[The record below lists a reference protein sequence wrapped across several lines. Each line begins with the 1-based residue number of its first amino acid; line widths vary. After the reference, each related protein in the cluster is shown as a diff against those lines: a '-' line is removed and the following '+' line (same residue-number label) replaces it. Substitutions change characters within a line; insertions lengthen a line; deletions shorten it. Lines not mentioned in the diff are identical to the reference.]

1 MLDDLGNTKY
11 KKLAALSLNVLKLSH
26 GNADP
31 KRGFSINKN
40 LIEIYS
46 ISIGND
52 RLQAI
57 HLIKGYIMWKG
68 GYINILPL
76 SPPILKAVWKSHS
89 AFLEHKKQIG
99 EKEKEDIKQA
109 IEKSKQSQE
118 SKDKKMHN
126 QKIESEIGMQKTMIS

>member
-31 KRGFSINKN
+31 ERGFSINKK

-52 RLQAI
+52 TLQAI
-57 HLIKGYIMWKG
+57 RLIKGYIMGKG
-68 GYINILPL
+68 G
-76 SPPILKAVWKSHS
+76 
-89 AFLEHKKQIG
+89 
-99 EKEKEDIKQA
+99 
-109 IEKSKQSQE
+109 SK
-118 SKDKKMHN
+118 
-126 QKIESEIGMQKTMIS
+126 TYYY